1 MPTAARM
8 TPEEY
13 LEFEKRS
20 DTRHE
25 YVDGLLHAMAGETRE
40 HNRIVQNILLAL
52 TPSVAARACEIVIE
66 TVKLRTRKS
75 RYRYP
80 DVIVSCA
87 PGGDRYFLEN
97 PCLLVE
103 VLSESASLTDT
114 TEKLDEYLR
123 IPSLQRYVLVE
134 QIARRVIVYRRSA
147 EGWMVEVLDGS
158 GVIEVPCLESRL
170 SLEQVYA
177 GLSFEEP
184 RS

>member
-1 MPTAARM
+1 MTTAARM

-13 LEFEKRS
+13 LEFEQRS

-25 YVDGLLHAMAGETRE
+25 FVDGVLHAMAGETRE

-66 TVKLRTRKS
+66 TVKLRTRQS

-87 PGGDRYFLEN
+87 PGNDRYFLEN
-97 PCLLVE
+97 PFLLVE
-103 VLSESASLTDT
+103 VLSEPTSLTDT

-134 QIARRVIVYRRSA
+134 QTVRRVIVYRRAA
-147 EGWMVEVLDGS
+147 EGWMVEVLDTS
-158 GVIEVPCLESRL
+158 GEIEVPCLENTL
-170 SLEQVYA
+170 TLGQTYA
-177 GLSFEEP
+177 GLSFEEGD
-184 RS
+184 S